1 MTDLIGRVLGAGRY
15 RIDRELGGGGQAIV
29 FRGTHL
35 SLDMAVAIKILSFGA
50 AGDHAAQVRFQREA
64 QRAAALR
71 HPNIVTIY
79 DYAFEDG
86 MYYIVSDFIE
96 GADLQ
101 KLLLTK
107 PGPMPTDQV
116 LAYVRQV
123 GEALD
128 YAHRQNIVHRDI
140 KPANILIDSRDGRAV
155 LVDFGLA
162 RMMEDEELTVTSARG
177 GTPGTPAYMSPEQI
191 MGLEL
196 DQGTDIYSLGV
207 VVYEMVTGRNPFR
220 GEHDTTASI
229 LYKHVHEPPAPPR
242 SVVPSIHPRIE
253 AALLKVLVKDP
264 KKRYRSAGAFVKAL
278 EQAQSRTQKAPAAK
292 APSRRIRC
300 PRCGASLPEGT
311 RFCGA
316 CGAPMT
322 AEAPTA
328 RSRPAPRRQPA
339 APQAS
344 SRAGTPPPPSRT
356 AARAAPPAPPRAAP
370 RPAPAARHPSRPAP
384 PPARPPAA
392 VVPFEYKGVGARLA
406 AAVIDS
412 ILVFAPVALL
422 YFKVLEEIFAGFE
435 SEEYAVI
442 AEAALLILPALVYCV
457 LFEGWFGGT
466 LGKLILGMRVVKKD
480 GTRAGIGRAFFRNLL
495 GILDFLPFAYLL
507 GIIMV
512 AVSSTKQGLGDRIAG
527 TYVVARKSLPRR

>member
-96 GADLQ
+96 GMDLQ
-101 KLLLTK
+101 KLLQTK
-107 PGPMPTDQV
+107 PGPMPVDQV
-116 LAYVRQV
+116 LAYVSQV

-140 KPANILIDSRDGRAV
+140 KPANILIDSRGERVV

-242 SVVPSIHPRIE
+242 SLVPSLHPRIE
-253 AALLKVLVKDP
+253 AALLKVLAKDP
-264 KKRYRSAGAFVKAL
+264 KKRYRSAAAFVKAL
-278 EQAQSRTQKAPAAK
+278 EQAQRRAQKAPAAK

-300 PRCGASLPEGT
+300 PRCGASLPAGT

-322 AEAPTA
+322 AEAPTTRA
-328 RSRPAPRRQPA
+328 RPAPRRRPA

-344 SRAGTPPPPSRT
+344 SRASAPPPPSRT
-356 AARAAPPAPPRAAP
+356 AARTARSAPARAAPPR
-370 RPAPAARHPSRPAP
+370 
-384 PPARPPAA
+384 ARPPAA

-406 AAVIDS
+406 AALIDGILFS
-412 ILVFAPVALL
+412 IALAALFVTVLSDVSWSSVDDPEALL
-422 YFKVLEEIFAGFE
+422 TEVGA
-435 SEEYAVI
+435 
-442 AEAALLILPALVYCV
+442 ILSFLTLAYYG
-457 LFEGWFGGT
+457 LFEGLFGGT

-495 GILDFLPFAYLL
+495 RILDFLPVAYLL

-512 AVSSTKQGLGDRIAG
+512 AASSTKQRLGDRIAG